1 MRFVCAFLIGLVA
14 LTSVG
19 AAQSLPGSN
28 RGYKGWS
35 SPQGPGHG
43 PRGPSIRGGPS
54 IFIPLPTG
62 RSCPEG
68 TIGKWPACVSDDDKK
83 CPANTTGKWP
93 KCKPKSTASCA
104 DKGLVGKWPK
114 CREPDE
120 PTIAADPCPE
130 GQVRKGKKCVEL
142 TKGDG
147 GKKAVDVRRQYV
159 NLDKDALKNLESEA
173 GVQDWRD
180 NKHIAGDRC
189 AAWIDGRFLQG
200 TFTSTRVAND
210 MKPDV
215 NCGGAGGLS
224 GLRNLE
230 NTVLILMG
238 DGSVRN
244 VARMLEL
251 DVWKNLGSRNDGNVI
266 PAF

>member
-1 MRFVCAFLIGLVA
+1 MRFICAFLIGLIA
-14 LTSVG
+14 LTSVA

-68 TIGKWPACVSDDDKK
+68 TIGKWPACVSGPGKK
-83 CPANTTGKWP
+83 CPEGTTGKWP
-93 KCKPKSTASCA
+93 NCKKPTLTCA
-104 DKGLVGKWPK
+104 QKGLVGKWPK
-114 CREPDE
+114 CREPDA

-147 GKKAVDVRRQYV
+147 GKKPPRVVKTETAAAIPPAIA
-159 NLDKDALKNLESEA
+159 ALTIRK
-173 GVQDWRD
+173 
-180 NKHIAGDRC
+180 
-189 AAWIDGRFLQG
+189 
-200 TFTSTRVAND
+200 
-210 MKPDV
+210 
-215 NCGGAGGLS
+215 
-224 GLRNLE
+224 
-230 NTVLILMG
+230 
-238 DGSVRN
+238 
-244 VARMLEL
+244 
-251 DVWKNLGSRNDGNVI
+251 
-266 PAF
+266 